1 MSIYNVRHGSVTVIL
16 DDSIL
21 KGKLNRAQKVLNTQV
36 IIDTYPFVP
45 DRKGILSGSVHPE
58 NDYKKVVWNTPYAQ
72 FQWYGKVM
80 VGIKSR
86 KVWANKG
93 EKKEVLVPYQ
103 YLQFHKNPTASAFWF
118 EKSKK
123 QNLHRWIAKVKE
135 AVK

>member
-1 MSIYNVRHGSVTVIL
+1 MAIYNVRHGSVTVIL

-21 KGKLNRAQKVLNTQV
+21 KSKLYHAQKVLNAQV
-36 IIDTYPFVP
+36 MIDSSPFVP
-45 DRKGILSGSVHPE
+45 NRKGILSISVHPE
-58 NDYKKVVWNTPYAQ
+58 NDYKEVVWNTPYAQ

-93 EKKEVLVPYQ
+93 EKKEVVVPERDLKY
-103 YLQFHKNPTASAFWF
+103 HKNPTASAFWF
-118 EKSKK
+118 EKAKK
-123 QNLHRWIAKVKE
+123 QNLDRWIAKVKG